1 MKSKKNSWTKS
12 LFAYAEGE
20 QKRLILSV
28 LLSIFSVMLGL
39 LPFYCMYEIICL
51 FVAGTATK
59 AAVIKWCLLAL
70 GIYVGKIVTFSL
82 STETSHSMAYH
93 ILEGLRLRLADRFLH
108 APLGNVQNR
117 SIGEI
122 KNMVVDKIENLEP
135 PLAHMIPEGAG
146 HIVLPVVS
154 ILALAVLDWRLALAS
169 LVTFP
174 ISFLCMGLTFQI
186 SGENFKKFDQSS
198 NYMNSTI
205 VEYIEGIEVIKAFG
219 RAGVSY
225 EKYAGAIHNFCT
237 FVVKWLSST
246 FVTMKLSFALFPST
260 LIGTLPVALALA
272 NNGTISA
279 PQAAL
284 AVMLSISMV
293 GSLAKLEVFSE
304 NMRQVKCTVES
315 LEEFLEMPELPEPE
329 QRAELNGTDVVLQ
342 DVHFSYTGEQAEEV
356 LHGINLALPAGSF
369 TALVGPSGGGKS
381 TVAKLIARFWDVTA
395 GSITIG
401 GVPIQEMP
409 LSQLSELV
417 SFVTQDNFL
426 FRCSLLENIRLGNPN
441 ASDEAVKAA
450 ARAAQCEEFIQK
462 LPQGYDTPAGEAG
475 KRLSGGEKQRIAI
488 ARMMLKNAPIVILD
502 EATAFTDPENENKI
516 QQSIAALTKGKTLLV
531 IAHRLST
538 IKDADHIVV
547 LKNGAIL
554 AEGNQE
560 ELLAGCPLYY
570 DMWQAHIGA
579 KNWAV
584 SSAEKEG

>member
-70 GIYVGKIVTFSL
+70 GIYAGKIVTFSL

-381 TVAKLIARFWDVTA
+381 TVAKLIARFWDVTS

-450 ARAAQCEEFIQK
+450 ARAARCEEFIQK

-560 ELLAGCPLYY
+560 ELLADCPLYY

>member
-70 GIYVGKIVTFSL
+70 GIYAGKIVTFSL

-381 TVAKLIARFWDVTA
+381 TVAKLIARFWDVTS

-570 DMWQAHIGA
+570 DMWQVHIGA

-584 SSAEKEG
+584 SSAAKEG